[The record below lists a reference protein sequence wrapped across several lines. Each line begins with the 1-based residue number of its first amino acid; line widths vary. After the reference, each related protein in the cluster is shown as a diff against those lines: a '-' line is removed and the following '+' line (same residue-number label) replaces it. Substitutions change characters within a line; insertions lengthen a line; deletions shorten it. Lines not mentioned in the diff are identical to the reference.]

1 MSGRVEEDQVEAG
14 LVFRRAGERLLWT
27 GEYPPHA
34 ERFRRHG
41 FELVEVLAT

>member
-1 MSGRVEEDQVEAG
+1 M
-14 LVFRRAGERLLWT
+14 FRRAGEQLLWT

-34 ERFRRHG
+34 ERFRRQG